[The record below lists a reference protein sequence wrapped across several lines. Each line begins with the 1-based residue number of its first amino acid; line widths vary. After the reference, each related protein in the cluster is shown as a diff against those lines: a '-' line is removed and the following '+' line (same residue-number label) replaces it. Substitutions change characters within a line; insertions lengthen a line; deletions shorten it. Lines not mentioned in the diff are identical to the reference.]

1 MTTQMHP
8 ANIGFDDD
16 DVLDRPREE
25 CGVFGIWAPGE
36 DVARRA
42 FFALYALQHRG
53 QESCGIATTDGRQ
66 AYAQRG
72 MGLVTQAFDEEKLRP
87 LVGHLAIGHTRYSTR
102 GASQL
107 RNAQPYLI
115 ETIDGA
121 LGVAHN
127 GNLVNAAELRREVL
141 TRGVGLAGSSDTE
154 VIGQMLAAPLADE
167 PPGQA
172 DWGGRIARFMRASE
186 GAYSLALL
194 TRDALWGVRD
204 PLGLRPLCIGE
215 LDLGGGK
222 KGWALASESCA
233 LETIGA
239 RMLREVEPGE
249 YVRMDDEGLRTFRAV
264 EDRRRRAFCVFEM
277 VYFARPDSTLSGAV
291 VHGVRQQLGRQ
302 LWREAPVEADVVI
315 GVPDSATPAAIGYA
329 EASGIPYN
337 EGLTKNRYIG
347 RTFIQPSEAM
357 RHDRV
362 KLKYNPLRANLE
374 GKRVVVLDDSI
385 VRGTTSGPLVQL
397 LREGGATEVHVRI
410 SSPPV
415 RHPCFMG
422 VAMATYDELIAHR
435 MSVEE
440 IGAHIGADSI
450 AYLSV
455 EGMMEA
461 VAHATGDPEGR
472 RGGFCTACFSG
483 DYPLE
488 VVKQEG
494 QTGEERQATE
504 SIREGAP
511 T

>member
-1 MTTQMHP
+1 
-8 ANIGFDDD
+8 
-16 DVLDRPREE
+16 
-25 CGVFGIWAPGE
+25 
-36 DVARRA
+36 
-42 FFALYALQHRG
+42 
-53 QESCGIATTDGRQ
+53 
-66 AYAQRG
+66 
-72 MGLVTQAFDEEKLRP
+72 MGLVTQVFDEDKLRP
-87 LVGHLAIGHTRYSTR
+87 LVGHLAVGHTRYSTR

-115 ETIDGA
+115 ETIDGP

-127 GNLVNAAELRREVL
+127 GNLVNAQALRREVL

-154 VIGQMLAAPLADE
+154 VIGQMLAAPLPDE

-172 DWGGRIARFMRASE
+172 DWGGRIRRFMQTSE

-215 LDLGGGK
+215 LELSGGR

-239 RMLREVEPGE
+239 RLLREVEPGE
-249 YVRMDDEGLRTFRAV
+249 YVRMDDDGLRTFGGTAAGPV
-264 EDRRRRAFCVFEM
+264 QRAFCVFEL
-277 VYFARPDSTLSGAV
+277 VYFARPDSAMSGAV
-291 VHGVRQQLGRQ
+291 VHRVRQQLGRQ
-302 LWREAPVEADVVI
+302 LWAEAPVEADVVI
-315 GVPDSATPAAIGYA
+315 GVPDSATPAAIGFA

-347 RTFIQPSEAM
+347 RTFIQPSETT
-357 RHDRV
+357 RRDRV

-385 VRGTTSGPLVQL
+385 VRGTTAGPLVRL
-397 LREGGATEVHVRI
+397 LRDGGAAKVHVRI

-422 VAMATYDELIAHR
+422 VAMATHEELIAHR
-435 MSVEE
+435 MTVEE
-440 IGAHIGADSI
+440 IGQHIGADSI
-450 AYLSV
+450 AYLSL
-455 EGMMEA
+455 EGMMAA
-461 VAHATGDPEGR
+461 VAEATADPDGK
-472 RGGFCTACFSG
+472 RGGYCAACFSG
-483 DYPLE
+483 DYPLD
-488 VVKQEG
+488 VG
-494 QTGEERQATE
+494 QQDGKTGEERQETE

-511 T
+511 S